1 MKTHGARRLV
11 TTLGAATL
19 LVLGGSPAGAGVSCT
34 ELRSLALPA
43 VTITMAESLP
53 PGAFSPPGGGARDR
67 VADLPAMCRVAATLT
82 PSDDS
87 DIRIEVWLPEAPW
100 NGKYQAVGNGGW
112 AGSINYAA
120 MGDAIRRGYATSST
134 DTGHVGGT
142 GAFAHGHPEKLTDFA
157 YRAVHEMTAAS
168 KRIVAAFYGAPPR
181 FSYWNGCSAGGRQG
195 LKSAERFPDDFDGV
209 IAGDSANPSPLMNSW
224 QLRTAQ
230 VVHATPESFIPAS
243 KYGAIHQAV
252 LAACDADD
260 GRTDGLL
267 HDPLRC
273 RFDPQALACPAGSDG
288 ASCLTAPQVDA
299 ARAMFSP
306 VLDLHSGA
314 QLAPG
319 IQLGAELEWGSVAG
333 VEPNGIAVDYF
344 KYVVKK
350 DAAFDWTT
358 LRFETDLHLAREADA
373 GFIEAR
379 PDLGRFVARGGKL
392 LMYHGWSDARVP
404 PRFSIDYYEQASRA
418 AGDAAR
424 DSMALFLVPGLGHCR
439 GGDGYNTFDLV
450 SALEAWVEH
459 GEVPRAIPATRVVAE
474 HTERAGP
481 LCAYP
486 SVARP
491 VNDPASD
498 AGALTC
504 VAP

>member
-1 MKTHGARRLV
+1 
-11 TTLGAATL
+11 
-19 LVLGGSPAGAGVSCT
+19 
-34 ELRSLALPA
+34 
-43 VTITMAESLP
+43 
-53 PGAFSPPGGGARDR
+53 
-67 VADLPAMCRVAATLT
+67 
-82 PSDDS
+82 
-87 DIRIEVWLPEAPW
+87 
-100 NGKYQAVGNGGW
+100 
-112 AGSINYAA
+112 
-120 MGDAIRRGYATSST
+120 
-134 DTGHVGGT
+134 
-142 GAFAHGHPEKLTDFA
+142 
-157 YRAVHEMTAAS
+157 
-168 KRIVAAFYGAPPR
+168 
-181 FSYWNGCSAGGRQG
+181 
-195 LKSAERFPDDFDGV
+195 
-209 IAGDSANPSPLMNSW
+209 MNAW

-230 VVHATPESFIPAS
+230 MVHATPESFIPAS

-273 RFDPQALACPAGSDG
+273 RFDPQALACPAGSDV
-288 ASCLTAPQVDA
+288 ASCLTAPQVHA
-299 ARAMFSP
+299 AGAMFSP
-306 VLDLHSGA
+306 VLDPHSGA

-350 DAAFDWTT
+350 DPAFDWKT
-358 LRFETDLHLAREADA
+358 LRFVTDLHLAQEADA
-373 GFIEAR
+373 GLIEAG
-379 PDLGRFVARGGKL
+379 PDLGPFVARGGKL

-404 PRFSIDYYEQASRA
+404 PRFSIDYYERASRA
-418 AGDAAR
+418 AGDSAR

-450 SALEAWVEH
+450 SALEAWVE
-459 GEVPRAIPATRVVAE
+459 GGKVPHAIPATRVVAE
-474 HTERAGP
+474 RTERAGP

-491 VNDPASD
+491 VNDPASE